1 MNQDRIATPQLMH
14 KAKQESEEPDISR
27 STLQHQAGDAP
38 VKTPDCEQVKEPL
51 IKVEK
56 HDPGLIAGLEDQKA
70 ATGVNQKPSFE
81 DTEMPFDPEIDLVE
95 PLAKVGKADSDL
107 AASIGE
113 QNSATGAKQ
122 EPFCEDAE
130 MTLAAKIDPTESTIT
145 YRRTEGAT
153 SGKNDPYYEDVDI
166 SSAPNIDPN
175 EPTANSNHSDC
186 KRSLTPFDSK
196 DLLEE
201 KRTPGSVESS
211 GTKPQGQLCIS
222 CFKEWGMPMKPG
234 GRLLDCQTSHKKSTR
249 CGHCVR
255 RHFTCVLVTPNLI
268 RDLLQLKYEMNNAL
282 DVGEAT
288 DEKKR
293 FYDAYQNV
301 SGKIA

>member
-145 YRRTEGAT
+145 VEKSDPDLASIGEQKVLLAAKMIHITRTLT
-153 SGKNDPYYEDVDI
+153 YHRL
-166 SSAPNIDPN
+166 
-175 EPTANSNHSDC
+175 PT
-186 KRSLTPFDSK
+186 LTRMS
-196 DLLEE
+196 
-201 KRTPGSVESS
+201 R
-211 GTKPQGQLCIS
+211 QLI
-222 CFKEWGMPMKPG
+222 
-234 GRLLDCQTSHKKSTR
+234 LTTLT
-249 CGHCVR
+249 
-255 RHFTCVLVTPNLI
+255 VTPNLI